1 MIMILY
7 ILGQNMAS
15 RVSKQSEQP
24 LALHAAAWQPCQ
36 SANSIICLCVC
47 VVLCLYVLARVVS
60 MWFVLARVYKAATA
74 ACIPLGLTW
83 NAILQLA
90 RTSHT
95 VTRSVR
101 LRERRDFEF
110 IAHIAI

>member
-1 MIMILY
+1 MCIV
-7 ILGQNMAS
+7 
-15 RVSKQSEQP
+15 RVCKQSEQP
-24 LALHAAAWQPCQ
+24 PCSTRCSLATLPVCYL
-36 SANSIICLCVC
+36 NNIFVCVC
-47 VVLCLYVLARVVS
+47 VVLCLYVHTRVVS

-83 NAILQLA
+83 NAILRLA